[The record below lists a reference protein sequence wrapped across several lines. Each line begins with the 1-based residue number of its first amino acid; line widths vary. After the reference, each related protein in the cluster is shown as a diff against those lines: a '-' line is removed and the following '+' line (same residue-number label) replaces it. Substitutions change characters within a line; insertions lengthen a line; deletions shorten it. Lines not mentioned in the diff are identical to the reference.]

1 MNTNDRLLSMKELED
16 LIWEIHQE
24 EIREEHSCM
33 RTIKDMSVDEL
44 MKIKCKMSLECELS
58 ECIMEEITVEQ
69 VIEEIKSRMVDKNI
83 K

>member
-1 MNTNDRLLSMKELED
+1 MNTNDRLLSMQELKD
-16 LIWEIHQE
+16 LMWEIRQE

-58 ECIMEEITVEQ
+58 KCIMEEITIEQ
-69 VIEEIKSRMVDKNI
+69 VIEEIKSRIVNENI

>member
-1 MNTNDRLLSMKELED
+1 
-16 LIWEIHQE
+16 
-24 EIREEHSCM
+24 M

-44 MKIKCKMSLECELS
+44 MKIKCKMSQECELS